1 MKFYSFRCIY
11 THCIKAEEALTKAA
25 SLGITISVDLNYLS
39 KYGTIHN
46 RSEHHKSCIH
56 QTNEVVDRKGS
67 GDAFMGGL
75 IYALKAKMDL
85 KEVIEEATRVG
96 FEKLFING
104 DF

>member
-1 MKFYSFRCIY
+1 
-11 THCIKAEEALTKAA
+11 
-25 SLGITISVDLNYLS
+25 
-39 KYGTIHN
+39 
-46 RSEHHKSCIH
+46 
-56 QTNEVVDRKGS
+56 
-67 GDAFMGGL
+67 MGGL